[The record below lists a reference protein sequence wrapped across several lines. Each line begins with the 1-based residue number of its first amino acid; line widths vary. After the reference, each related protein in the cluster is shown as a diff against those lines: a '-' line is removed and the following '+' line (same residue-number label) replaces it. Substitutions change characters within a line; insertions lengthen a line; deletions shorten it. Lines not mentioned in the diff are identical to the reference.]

1 MDRAAIVGDAIEY
14 IEELHKNV
22 KELKAELGEMEEVES
37 KKKNDELVIP
47 KLNAKMG
54 TKTSTTTAEE
64 KEKME
69 V

>member
-22 KELKAELGEMEEVES
+22 KDLKAELGEMEEVERR
-37 KKKNDELVIP
+37 KKNDELVIP
-47 KLNAKMG
+47 KLNAKKG
-54 TKTSTTTAEE
+54 TKTSTTTADE
-64 KEKME
+64 KGKME